1 MLAICV
7 SFLEKCLFGS
17 SAHFLIGS
25 FRFLFDVELLYTLH
39 DNPLSIIASPNNFS
53 HSVDWL
59 LVLWI
64 VYCALQKLLSLIRPH
79 LLICAFVS
87 FALGDRFKRILLWYI
102 SRSVMP
108 MFSSK
113 CFCFWFRSLVHLEFI
128 FVYGIR
134 KCSCW
139 CTDRKVAQSCLTLWD
154 PVDYTVHGIL
164 QARILEWVAFP
175 FSKGIFPTQ
184 GSNPGLPHCTR
195 ILYQLS
201 CQGSPLPKP
210 IAKALDKS
218 FALHYSWRPQSSGKG
233 EKANHFLKNIL
244 DKQIQETSQVWVT
257 LLSIA
262 LLSSRITPKDPAVW
276 VHIHSF

>member
-164 QARILEWVAFP
+164 QARIPEWAAFP
-175 FSKGIFPTQ
+175 FSRGSSQPRDRTQ
-184 GSNPGLPHCTR
+184 VSHIAGGFFTSWATREAQELNSRDEMEAMRVPPQDACRKPCEENLPS
-195 ILYQLS
+195 LPPYLQL
-201 CQGSPLPKP
+201 
-210 IAKALDKS
+210 
-218 FALHYSWRPQSSGKG
+218 
-233 EKANHFLKNIL
+233 LKRH
-244 DKQIQETSQVWVT
+244 K
-257 LLSIA
+257 
-262 LLSSRITPKDPAVW
+262 
-276 VHIHSF
+276 